1 MPRMKFATNAVLGT
15 VVAMSLVFSTIS
27 VAGAHTA
34 RQAKGTLV
42 ICDFFP
48 SSPANTPERVA
59 ELKAASAWGAKNGYA
74 VQEPVPPS
82 TGCNGQLTAGAKAG
96 KAADINLMPDD
107 QEGTMW
113 GDKLI
118 APISLKTS
126 DYVKSGI
133 NGVTNNGKIFGVPW
147 ALETMMIYY
156 NPKLVPASVFKNA
169 TWDSLAKWS
178 AAFAKSHP
186 GDYGMA
192 WQWDNFYYSYTF
204 LTAYGGGI
212 FGRNKKGYDKTKILL
227 DSAGSV
233 KGLEYLKHIIDDSG
247 TPVNAF
253 LGNSG
258 NSNYPALFQAGRLA
272 MVFDGPWSDQ
282 QWKTAHISYG
292 VAAPPKF
299 PSGKYGYP
307 FLGVQTLVV
316 NKYSAHLKAAE
327 SLAVYLSQH
336 AAVDLFNASGRIPAY
351 KPALKQVA
359 NNRELKQYQQAF
371 KHTQAMPNIP
381 EMDSYVWTP
390 AGAAFTSYFT
400 GKETAS
406 SALKTAAAAIR
417 KSIASNG

>member
-1 MPRMKFATNAVLGT
+1 MTTALLGLT
-15 VVAMSLVFSTIS
+15 TAASLIFGS
-27 VAGAHTA
+27 VGLASAHTVRA
-34 RQAKGTLV
+34 SKGTIT

-48 SSPANTPERVA
+48 NPPANTPERVT
-59 ELKAASAWGAKNGYA
+59 ELKVAQAWGAKNGYA
-74 VQEPVPPS
+74 VDEPTPP
-82 TGCNGQLTAGAKAG
+82 TNGCNGQLVAGAKAG
-96 KAADINLMPDD
+96 KAADINMMPDD
-107 QEGTMW
+107 QEGSMW

-118 APISLKTS
+118 APLSYNKS
-126 DYVKSGI
+126 QYVKAAI
-133 NGVTNNGKIFGVPW
+133 EGVTNNGKLFGVPW

-156 NPKLVPASVFKNA
+156 NPKLVPSKIFKNA

-178 AAFAKSHP
+178 ASFAKSHP

-204 LTAYGGGI
+204 LTGYGGGI
-212 FGRNKKGYDKTKILL
+212 FGRNSKGYDKNKVML

-233 KGLEYLKHIIDDSG
+233 KGLEYLKHIIDESG

-258 NSNYPALFQAGRLA
+258 NSNYPALFQQGRLA

-282 QWKTAHISYG
+282 QWRTAHLSYG

-299 PSGKYGYP
+299 PGGKYGKP

-316 NKYSAHLKAAE
+316 NKYSPHLKAAE

-351 KPALKQVA
+351 KPALKRVA
-359 NNRELKQYQQAF
+359 SNRELKQYEQAF

-381 EMDSYVWTP
+381 EMDNYVWTP

-400 GKETAS
+400 GKESANT
-406 SALKTAAAAIR
+406 ALKTAAASIR
-417 KSIASNG
+417 KSIKSE